1 MRYLIRAIKYFIKFS
16 ILCALIITALV
27 MIGAVEGDI
36 NSIFEDGIR
45 SIGKILAFFAAV
57 SAIYPTVGFLR
68 RRLDI
73 NKDWSEVRPAIVEY
87 MQERHYEV
95 ESVNDETITFRIKGF
110 SSKLSK
116 MFEDRITLTKTPEGY
131 TMEGLRKDVIRL
143 AMGIENRLFTE

>member
-1 MRYLIRAIKYFIKFS
+1 MKYLIRAIKYFIKFS

-36 NSIFEDGIR
+36 NSIFEDGVQ
-45 SIGKILAFFAAV
+45 SIGKILVFFAAV
-57 SAIYPTVGFLR
+57 SAVYPTVGFFK

-73 NKDWSEVRPAIVEY
+73 DKDWNEVRPAIVEY
-87 MQERHYEV
+87 MQERQYEV
-95 ESVNDETITFRIKGF
+95 ESVNDEVITFRIKGI

-131 TMEGLRKDVIRL
+131 IMEGLRKDVLRL

>member
-1 MRYLIRAIKYFIKFS
+1 MKYLIRSIKYFIKFS

-73 NKDWSEVRPAIVEY
+73 NKDWNEVRPAVIEY
-87 MQERHYEV
+87 MQERQYEV
-95 ESVNDETITFRIKGF
+95 ESINDEVITFRLKGISGKF
-110 SSKLSK
+110 SK
-116 MFEDRITLTKTPEGY
+116 MFEDRITLTNGPEGY
-131 TMEGLRKDVIRL
+131 TMEGLRKDVIRF